1 MEDLEQRTSNQLMRQ
16 RAQLDDAKHV
26 GYAVDDLAND
36 IKVNLKGQS
45 QKMEQST
52 MKNLFT
58 IQKDSATSQKLLHL
72 IEKQRKRNKYI
83 LWFVY
88 GLLILACLG
97 ILYSLFGWMIPSFS
111 SSSDTP
117 ASPKTMDPVQ
127 NTEAADSGQ

>member
-58 IQKDSATSQKLLHL
+58 IQKDSTTSQKLLHL
-72 IEKQRKRNKYI
+72 IE
-83 LWFVY
+83 
-88 GLLILACLG
+88 
-97 ILYSLFGWMIPSFS
+97 
-111 SSSDTP
+111 
-117 ASPKTMDPVQ
+117 
-127 NTEAADSGQ
+127 

>member
-58 IQKDSATSQKLLHL
+58 IQKDSATSKKLLHL
-72 IEKQRKRNKYI
+72 IE
-83 LWFVY
+83 
-88 GLLILACLG
+88 
-97 ILYSLFGWMIPSFS
+97 
-111 SSSDTP
+111 
-117 ASPKTMDPVQ
+117 
-127 NTEAADSGQ
+127 